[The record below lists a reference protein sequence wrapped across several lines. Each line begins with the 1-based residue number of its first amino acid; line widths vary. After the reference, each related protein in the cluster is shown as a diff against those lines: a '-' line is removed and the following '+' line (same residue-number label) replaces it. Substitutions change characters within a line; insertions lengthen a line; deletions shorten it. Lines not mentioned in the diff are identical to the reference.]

1 LKEKNMT
8 IISYKLDF
16 KNLFK
21 IHLEKMKELWKVVS

>member
-1 LKEKNMT
+1 MN
-8 IISYKLDF
+8 IISYKFDF